1 MLKMRGERRAAELIW
16 VSAAVA
22 IALSVA
28 LAASQLTL
36 PYVPVDELLGDLWVE
51 TDAIWRASLGQ
62 DSSRDFITPLGPLF
76 YGVYRLLALIEPP
89 SLAMMV
95 HGNLLVG
102 VAAALLAFG
111 ISRRLASP
119 EVVILLM
126 LLVFLTAASGRAI
139 GTPLAGQAVPYI
151 VPYNRWS
158 WAIAIPCAF
167 GLLMGHR
174 DGGRLAPILIGLGLS
189 ALFFIKLSYFVG
201 LCVLA
206 GGSLLVEAYSRADRG
221 AAVRRALVLAAG
233 AALFLGLGALL
244 WAPANYLA
252 DVRMIAQAN
261 YVTFRLVKFAIQS
274 VEAGLTFGLA
284 VVIYQLASNLRPPAW
299 QDIARIFLMIGAG
312 AAIMSQNHENNEAPL
327 YFGALLL
334 AYALGRGRAEGSP
347 DSVSAPAT
355 LRAAFYLT
363 LLILLVPMTA
373 DAGTAAIARL
383 RAGAKPHPPIEEFRD
398 TPLADL
404 RSADRQEIGVVT
416 DGLALLGRI
425 GQRGRTVLPFTM
437 GNPLSALTGTRS
449 PRGSMAIWYYGRTF
463 SEDHLPSADRALG
476 DAEILMIRK
485 QDPTSQWLWRLYE
498 PAIRSNYKPA
508 GESLHWQAWQ
518 RTPSPTG
525 Q

>member
-1 MLKMRGERRAAELIW
+1 MMNLMAKRSPAELIW
-16 VSAAVA
+16 VSAAVS
-22 IALSVA
+22 IALSVT

-36 PYVPVDELLGDLWVE
+36 PYVPVNQLLGDLWVE

-76 YGVYRLLALIEPP
+76 YGVYSLLTLVEPP
-89 SLAMMV
+89 SLAVMV
-95 HGNLLVG
+95 HGNLLMG
-102 VAAALLAFG
+102 VASALLAFG

-167 GLLMGHR
+167 GLLTGHR
-174 DGGRLAPILIGLGLS
+174 GSGRLASILIGLGLA

-206 GGSLLVEAYSRADRG
+206 GASLFIDAYPPAE
-221 AAVRRALVLAAG
+221 RRAVLRRAFVLAA
-233 AALFLGLGALL
+233 ALALFLALGALL
-244 WAPANYLA
+244 WAPSSYLA
-252 DVRMIAQAN
+252 DVRMIAAAN
-261 YVTFRLVKFAIQS
+261 YVTFRLLKFAIQL
-274 VEAGLTFGLA
+274 VEAGLTLGLA
-284 VVIYQLASNLRPPAW
+284 VLIYQLASNFRPPAW

-334 AYALGRGRAEGSP
+334 AYALGNGRAERSR
-347 DSVSAPAT
+347 DSVVGPPSQ
-355 LRAAFYLT
+355 RAAFYLT

-383 RAGAKPHPPIEEFRD
+383 RVAANPQPAIGEFRN

-404 RSADRQEIGVVT
+404 RSGNRQEIAVIT
-416 DGLALLGRI
+416 DGLALLDRI
-425 GQRGRTVLPFTM
+425 GQSGRTVLPFTM

-463 SEDHLPSADRALG
+463 SEDHLPPADRALG

-485 QDPTSQWLWRLYE
+485 QDPTSEWLWRLYA
-498 PAIRSNYKPA
+498 PAIRSSYRLA
-508 GESLHWQAWQ
+508 GESPYWIAWQ
-518 RTPSPTG
+518 RTPAPLG
-525 Q
+525 